1 MTSSSSRVGNYSMP
15 RSPHCKP
22 TIKRSSTEGRA
33 LWLRHANGQR
43 IAAGAVLALISAYKV
58 LLSPLF
64 TGSCRFEP
72 SCSAY
77 MAEAVRAHGA
87 LKGVGLGL
95 RRLARCHPFGGY
107 GFDAVSGR
115 TTGDRS

>member
-1 MTSSSSRVGNYSMP
+1 MLP
-15 RSPHCKP
+15 SPHSKP
-22 TIKRSSTEGRA
+22 TITPCSSAERR
-33 LWLRHANGQR
+33 LWPRLVNGPSV
-43 IAAGAVLALISAYKV
+43 AAGVVVALISAYKV
-58 LLSPLF
+58 LFSPLF

-77 MAEAVRAHGA
+77 MAEAVRTHGA

-95 RRLARCHPFGGY
+95 RRLARCHPFGGH
-107 GFDAVSGR
+107 GFDPVSGR

>member
-1 MTSSSSRVGNYSMP
+1 MFP
-15 RSPHCKP
+15 SPDSKP
-22 TIKRSSTEGRA
+22 TTTPSSG
-33 LWLRHANGQR
+33 
-43 IAAGAVLALISAYKV
+43 AARRMWRRRVNAPRVAAHVVVALISAYKV

-64 TGSCRFEP
+64 AGSCRFEP

-77 MAEAVRAHGA
+77 MVEAVRSHGA
-87 LKGVGLGL
+87 LKGIGLGL

-107 GFDAVSGR
+107 GFDPVSGR

>member
-1 MTSSSSRVGNYSMP
+1 MLP
-15 RSPHCKP
+15 SPDSKP
-22 TIKRSSTEGRA
+22 TITPSSGEARRV
-33 LWLRHANGQR
+33 WRRRVNGPTV
-43 IAAGAVLALISAYKV
+43 AVHVVVALISAYKV

-64 TGSCRFEP
+64 GGSCRFEP

-77 MAEAVRAHGA
+77 MVEAVRSHGA
-87 LKGVGLGL
+87 LKGIGLGL

-107 GFDAVSGR
+107 GFDPVSGR

>member
-1 MTSSSSRVGNYSMP
+1 MWRRRVNA
-15 RSPHCKP
+15 P
-22 TIKRSSTEGRA
+22 TV
-33 LWLRHANGQR
+33 
-43 IAAGAVLALISAYKV
+43 AAHVVVALISAYKV

-64 TGSCRFEP
+64 AGSCRFEP

-77 MAEAVRAHGA
+77 MVEAVRSHGA
-87 LKGVGLGL
+87 LKGIGLGL

-107 GFDAVSGR
+107 GFDPVSGR

>member
-1 MTSSSSRVGNYSMP
+1 
-15 RSPHCKP
+15 
-22 TIKRSSTEGRA
+22 
-33 LWLRHANGQR
+33 
-43 IAAGAVLALISAYKV
+43 VLVLISAYKV
-58 LLSPLF
+58 VISPLL

-77 MAEAVRAHGA
+77 MAEAVRTHGV
-87 LKGVGLGL
+87 LKGVRMGL

-107 GFDAVSGR
+107 GFDPVAGR

>member
-1 MTSSSSRVGNYSMP
+1 MP
-15 RSPHCKP
+15 PSPHSKP
-22 TIKRSSTEGRA
+22 TITPSSTAARR
-33 LWLRHANGQR
+33 LRLRLVNGQSV
-43 IAAGAVLALISAYKV
+43 AAGVVLALISAYKV
-58 LLSPLF
+58 FISPLF
-64 TGSCRFEP
+64 TGSCRFDP

-77 MAEAVRAHGA
+77 MAEAVRTHGA

-107 GFDAVSGR
+107 GFDPVSGR